1 MDMNYSSVLQY
12 EQRTTRWLPEAS
24 VYVDRPTQHMWAEV
38 APYGQIQDQFIS
50 IRDVSENSNYN
61 SHRREC
67 VCRRDIDASVLT
79 ESVVSYEAILLILCW
94 KVPPLW
100 SLPKRDTL
108 CLNDELARGK
118 QQLRL
123 CVSWT
128 AIQVVTAVL
137 TIARVLLQPIFGC
150 VRRACSAVISQ
161 RRTFCCYFSSY

>member
-1 MDMNYSSVLQY
+1 MDMNYSSGLQY

-67 VCRRDIDASVLT
+67 VYMSLWYRRVRVDNR
-79 ESVVSYEAILLILCW
+79 LCW

-161 RRTFCCYFSSY
+161 RWAFCCYFSSY